1 MLNLIARRPPRSC
14 GDLGTK
20 LVTEQTVSPMVT
32 FNGGLTD
39 EEAIY
44 RGTGDPDPAGGGI
57 ARGADPGGLSALQ
70 HYRADLLPLA

>member
-1 MLNLIARRPPRSC
+1 MGNKSKLLEMF
-14 GDLGTK
+14 DLGTK

-44 RGTGDPDPAGGGI
+44 RGTSDPDSSGGGI
-57 ARGADPGGLSALQ
+57 AWGADPRS
-70 HYRADLLPLA
+70 LLA